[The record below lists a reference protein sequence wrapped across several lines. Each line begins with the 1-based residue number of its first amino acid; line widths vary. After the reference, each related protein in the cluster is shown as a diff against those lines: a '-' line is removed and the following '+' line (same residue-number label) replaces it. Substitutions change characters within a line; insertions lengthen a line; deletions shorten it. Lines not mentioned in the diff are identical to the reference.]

1 MTAVNGA
8 PLLDVR
14 GVSAGYGD
22 IVVLRDVAL
31 EVGERE
37 IVALVGANGAGKTT
51 LLRALSG
58 LLGVRAGEVRF
69 LGRRIDGR
77 RPDEIVRLGLAHV
90 PEGRRLFFDMTVE
103 QNLLLGA
110 TARTDKAAI
119 RADVERVY
127 ALFPRLRER
136 RGQTAGSMSGGEQQM
151 CAIGRGMMSAPRLL
165 MVDEL
170 SLGLAPVL
178 VEQIMA
184 ALAELRAAGTSVLLV
199 EQDVELALE
208 SADRGYVL
216 ETGQIAAS
224 APAAELRDDPRIRE
238 AYLGL

>member
-1 MTAVNGA
+1 MSDG

-14 GVSAGYGD
+14 NLSAGYGD
-22 IVVLRDVAL
+22 IVVLREIGLSVA
-31 EVGERE
+31 ERE
-37 IVALVGANGAGKTT
+37 IVALIGANGAGKTT

-58 LLGVRAGEVRF
+58 LIPTHGGEVRF
-69 LGRRIDGR
+69 NGEAVSGLRA
-77 RPDEIVRLGLAHV
+77 DEIVRRRLAHV
-90 PEGRRLFFDMTVE
+90 PEGRRLFFDMSVE

-110 TARTDKAAI
+110 TARANRGAVRSDL
-119 RADVERVY
+119 ERVY
-127 ALFPRLRER
+127 TLFPRLRER
-136 RGQTAGSMSGGEQQM
+136 RSQVAGSMSGGEQQM

-184 ALAELRAAGTSVLLV
+184 ALVALRDEGMAVLIV

-208 SADRGYVL
+208 AADRGYVL
-216 ETGQIAAS
+216 ETGRVAAS
-224 APAAELRDDPRIRE
+224 GPAAELRGDRRIQE